1 MLKLSVDKFLKSY
14 FNNNMDE
21 YYKDLL
27 SKLEKNDYKLYRYI
41 PIHNIVDEIEQN
53 LLHEK
58 QYGFHSIMNQYVYHN
73 KPSFFN
79 DPFDSVFG
87 ISINALFGVFLSQF
101 VNLKG
106 YGQISNK
113 LNQSKGINNI
123 DVILTAIDE
132 LDINIETKNFVI
144 FIFSSLFE
152 VFNSSE
158 SKDMTD
164 MLNIFEQ
171 KIIDNPMPY
180 TGFINA
186 FYSGELDENKIKKQ
200 FKEIENKIDSNS
212 LENLAIDPLNPD
224 VQKIINFA
232 KSIGLKD
239 EANKF
244 ERTLTDSVKNLN
256 DKIFDVIDNQFGVA
270 SLTTSF
276 NNPLMWSHYANS
288 HKGICIE
295 YDLSEDVKDV
305 ESLKSLLI
313 PVKYSNE
320 RVTIDYTLMDKI
332 DLKNIED
339 KGKNDLLKF
348 FISGLYT
355 KHDVWKYED
364 EWRSIVA
371 IKEGNR
377 NIQIGKISSLY
388 LGNKMEEATTNTMI
402 NLINKS
408 NNGLDKVSVFKMIN
422 DISEYKIKPVQIK

>member
-1 MLKLSVDKFLKSY
+1 MLSVDKFLKSY
-14 FNNNMDE
+14 FNNNIDE
-21 YYKDLL
+21 YYNDLL
-27 SKLEKNDYKLYRYI
+27 SKLEKNNYKLYRYI
-41 PIHNIVDEIEQN
+41 PINYYRKDLKDN
-53 LLHEK
+53 LLHKK

-79 DPFDSVFG
+79 DPYDSVFG
-87 ISINALFGVFLSQF
+87 ISLNAFFGAFLSQF
-101 VNLKG
+101 VDLKV
-106 YGQISNK
+106 YRQISDELNK
-113 LNQSKGINNI
+113 SKDIKKI
-123 DVILTAIDE
+123 DDVFTIIDE
-132 LDINIETKNFVI
+132 LDINVETKEFIKFI
-144 FIFSSLFE
+144 FITSFE
-152 VFNSSE
+152 TLNSSE
-158 SKDMTD
+158 SKDMTN
-164 MLNIFEQ
+164 MLNVFKQ
-171 KIIDNPMPY
+171 KIIDNPIPY
-180 TGFINA
+180 IKFLTPF
-186 FYSGELDENKIKKQ
+186 FLEKLDENKISEQ
-200 FKEIENKIDSNS
+200 FKELGNKIESNS
-212 LENLAIDPLNPD
+212 LQNLAIDPLNPD
-224 VQKIINFA
+224 AQQFSGFV
-232 KSIGLKD
+232 KSLGLID

-256 DKIFDVIDNQFGVA
+256 DKIFNVIDNQFGVA